1 MKYKMTAKYFI
12 TALLMCS
19 VMGCSIAQETKEGG
33 EESSSIGENEQ
44 SSSEEIAV
52 MENEDVINIFSS
64 SGIDLNTFKYSRP
77 EILVAV
83 DELTTLASMISIVEN
98 ESEAI
103 SYAEDFAELYLQTA
117 LMRDFAF
124 IEYLQEMSQ
133 SDISLEVN
141 FWANYQNELIE
152 AVADFANSVDSSKHK
167 TAVSEALG
175 TDFIAFANSKQLSP
189 LKSFAAVPEIFTNYY
204 IDVYPDAYEVF
215 YSGVVGEEEEYSF
228 DETVTVNTL
237 MEFLSLRREALSE
250 EEYRNFLDHTLLQK
264 GYSATQMET
273 ICLNISEYYSPLE
286 EVIRENLEVNLP
298 MIYSAPQALYNQY
311 ASAVK
316 TLSPVHEN
324 MLTQMEEKGFI
335 MPEADTIS
343 VNSAVNISGNRLPY
357 ISVNLDGGERNIAD
371 MSYAIGSAYCS
382 FVLNDMPNPSNQ
394 WLSASI
400 GKSHIFF
407 MHRYYEL
414 IYPGAQK
421 QAAQNDYYAIILNTL
436 LNALIFE
443 LEEYAYT
450 TEKLSEVG
458 ILQEFDR
465 LYKKYFPAESSEG
478 IKDAALALALNQMI
492 LQPIY
497 SSDEIISSVIALEIG
512 MVSEREQS
520 EGMRRVNSLLA
531 TDSYAPLKT
540 SLEKIAQPSPFSSVT
555 FSTTAY
561 YINSFSQSIEE
572 AENIE

>member
-19 VMGCSIAQETKEGG
+19 VMGCSIALETQEGG
-33 EESSSIGENEQ
+33 EESSSIGESEQ
-44 SSSEEIAV
+44 SSSEEISV
-52 MENEDVINIFSS
+52 MENEDVINTFSS

-77 EILVAV
+77 EILTVV
-83 DELTTLASMISIVEN
+83 EELTTLASMISIVEN

-124 IEYLQEMSQ
+124 IEYLQEMSK

-152 AVADFANSVDSSKHK
+152 AVAEFANSVDSSKHK

-175 TDFIAFANSKQLSP
+175 ADFIAFANSKRLSP

-204 IDVYPDAYEVF
+204 IDVYPDAYEAF
-215 YSGVVGEEEEYSF
+215 YSGVVEEEYSF

-250 EEYRNFLDHTLLQK
+250 EEYRNFLDYTLLQK
-264 GYSATQMET
+264 GYSAIQMET

-298 MIYSAPQALYNQY
+298 MIYSAPRALYNQY

-335 MPEADTIS
+335 MPETDTIA

-382 FVLNDMPNPSNQ
+382 FVLNDMIGPSNQ

-421 QAAQNDYYAIILNTL
+421 QAAQNDYYAITLNTL

-450 TEKLSEVG
+450 TENLSEVG

-465 LYKKYFPAESSEG
+465 LYKKHFPSENREG
-478 IKDAALALALNQMI
+478 IKDATLALTLNQMI

-531 TDSYAPLKT
+531 IDSYAPLKT

-561 YINSFSQSIEE
+561 YINSFSQSVEE